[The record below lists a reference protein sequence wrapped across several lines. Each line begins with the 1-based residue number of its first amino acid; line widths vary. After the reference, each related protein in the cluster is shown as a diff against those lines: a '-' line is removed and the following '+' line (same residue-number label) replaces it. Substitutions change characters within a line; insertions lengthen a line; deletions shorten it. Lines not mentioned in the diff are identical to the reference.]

1 MIHIKR
7 RKKKLR
13 KWRVRNRKKQTIN
26 NFFYYIIYSFTEKFR
41 RTHLFRLPC
50 MKMEMETFA
59 SECRLRVLRG
69 TFSKHW
75 EGINTQECINMQQIF
90 SSPPGI
96 IFNFKK
102 RTRLVSQNRNFQS
115 IQREIKTRYRF
126 TLNVTTMQERK

>member
-13 KWRVRNRKKQTIN
+13 KWRVRKRKKQTIN

-41 RTHLFRLPC
+41 RTHLFLPC
-50 MKMEMETFA
+50 MKMETLA

-75 EGINTQECINMQQIF
+75 EGINTQECINMQIF